1 MQPSLIWI
9 KTAGSSTPHP
19 CLSDLPAEPK
29 AGTPTS
35 PSCRRLPGE
44 RRCFLS
50 FSCWPRAHCLWII
63 SASHPTRSDVFS
75 LTITQKFFH
84 LQQGIE
90 PFQSGTDFEI
100 GSFFILNQ
108 RRRTIPFLRYSHPT
122 IVTQPF
128 RRGKADRGFFFIH
141 PVIFSALFRSA
152 PFSSIAYHLIYNTT
166 KKAKQRKSDHYPQ
179 KV

>member
-9 KTAGSSTPHP
+9 KTAGSSTPPP
-19 CLSDLPAEPK
+19 CLSDLPAKPK

-100 GSFFILNQ
+100 GSFFILNHGEGRFHFSPLSLVKTNVEIGQ
-108 RRRTIPFLRYSHPT
+108 GDSSRCPLAFYSDK
-122 IVTQPF
+122 V
-128 RRGKADRGFFFIH
+128 FINNINPRVM
-141 PVIFSALFRSA
+141 PVPPNSKIFSDLLFR
-152 PFSSIAYHLIYNTT
+152 
-166 KKAKQRKSDHYPQ
+166 
-179 KV
+179 V